1 VEIPAP
7 DIYTYPAMKSKNK
20 IEKLANSPFK
30 MRLFMLWK
38 LPLAFF
44 ARLRVEEMNMEK
56 ASVSLPYNFMNKNPF
71 QSIYFAALSMAAEL
85 STGILAMAHVEK
97 NPIPVSMLVLSMKAE
112 FVKKAKTRITFT
124 CRQGALLEETIAQ
137 SIIENIGK
145 TREVSTEGMDSGGE
159 VVARF
164 WFTWTFKPKNQY

>member
-1 VEIPAP
+1 
-7 DIYTYPAMKSKNK
+7 MKRINK
-20 IEKLANSPFK
+20 IETLANNQFK

-44 ARLRVEEMNMEK
+44 ARLRVDKMNMGE
-56 ASVSLPYNFMNKNPF
+56 ASISLPYNFMNKNPF
-71 QSIYFAALSMAAEL
+71 RSIYFAALSMAAEL
-85 STGILAMAHVEK
+85 STGILAMAHVE
-97 NPIPVSMLVLSMKAE
+97 NSSTTISMLVLGVKAE

-124 CRQGALLEETIAQ
+124 CTQGELLEKTIDQ
-137 SIIENIGK
+137 SISEKEGR
-145 TREVSTEGMDSGGE
+145 TTEVFTEGLDTDGD

>member
-1 VEIPAP
+1 MEIPTP
-7 DIYTYPAMKSKNK
+7 DSKTKPDMKSTNK
-20 IEKLANSPFK
+20 IEKLANSPFR

-38 LPLAFF
+38 LPLAFI
-44 ARLRVEEMNMEK
+44 ARLRVDEMNMGK
-56 ASVSLPYNFMNKNPF
+56 ASISLPYNFMNKNPF
-71 QSIYFAALSMAAEL
+71 RSIYFAALSMAAEL

-97 NPIPVSMLVLSMKAE
+97 NPLPVSMLVLGVKAE

-124 CRQGALLEETIAQ
+124 CTQGELLEKTIAL
-137 SIIENIGK
+137 SIIENEGK
-145 TREVSTEGMDSGGE
+145 TSEVFAEGMDSSGE

>member
-1 VEIPAP
+1 
-7 DIYTYPAMKSKNK
+7 MKSKNK
-20 IEKLANSPFK
+20 IEELANNPFR

-44 ARLRVEEMNMEK
+44 ARLRIDEMSMEK
-56 ASVSLPYNFMNKNPF
+56 ASISVPYNFMNKNPF
-71 QSIYFAALSMAAEL
+71 HSIYFAALSMAAEL

-97 NPIPVSMLVLSMKAE
+97 NPNPVSMLVLSMKAE

-124 CRQGALLEETIAQ
+124 CTQGELLEATIAQ
-137 SIIENIGK
+137 SIIENEGK
-145 TREVSTEGMDSGGE
+145 TREVFTEGMDTSGE

-164 WFTWTFKPKNQY
+164 WFTWTFKPKNQS

>member
-1 VEIPAP
+1 
-7 DIYTYPAMKSKNK
+7 MKSKNK
-20 IEKLANSPFK
+20 IEELANNPFR

-44 ARLRVEEMNMEK
+44 ARLRIDEMSMEK
-56 ASVSLPYNFMNKNPF
+56 ASISVPYNFMNKNPF
-71 QSIYFAALSMAAEL
+71 HSIYFAPLSMAAEL

-97 NPIPVSMLVLSMKAE
+97 NPNPVSMLVLSMKAE

-124 CRQGALLEETIAQ
+124 CTQGELLEATIAQ
-137 SIIENIGK
+137 SIIENEGK
-145 TREVSTEGMDSGGE
+145 IREVFTEGMDTSGE

-164 WFTWTFKPKNQY
+164 WFTWTFKPKNQS

>member
-1 VEIPAP
+1 
-7 DIYTYPAMKSKNK
+7 MKSKNK

-38 LPLAFF
+38 LPLAFI
-44 ARLRVEEMNMEK
+44 ARLRVDEMNMEK

-71 QSIYFAALSMAAEL
+71 RSIYFAALSMAAEL

-97 NPIPVSMLVLSMKAE
+97 NPVSVSMLVLGVKAE
-112 FVKKAKTRITFT
+112 FVKKAKTRITFACT
-124 CRQGALLEETIAQ
+124 QGKLLEEAIAYC
-137 SIIENIGK
+137 ITENEGK
-145 TREVSTEGMDSGGE
+145 TREVFTEGIDTNGE